1 MTKILIIEDNTQ
13 LRENISD
20 ALELEG
26 FEVINAED
34 GTSGIKQAN
43 ENFPDLIL
51 CDIMMP
57 GLNGYEVL
65 QTLRSKGRDVLVP
78 FILIT
83 ALAERLNFRE
93 GMELGADDYLVK
105 PFTIDE
111 LLKAINTR
119 LAKHESIETRI
130 KYQIEIIENE
140 LRSRIKELNDQIE
153 SQKKFIKNITDS
165 NDDVVELHN
174 EGQAQ
179 LMQESIR
186 TIEINT
192 TIQNMVRLLSVE
204 LQKTTISSDQRIM
217 LTSLKNRIHNKSVL
231 SNSLTAFQLK
241 FNQTY
246 PNFTTRLFTEFPN
259 LTQQDIILI
268 SAIFLNLTTKQLSSI
283 FGISLESVRKSKY
296 RLKKKMGF
304 EKDEDLAK
312 SIHGLRL
319 VD

>member
-1 MTKILIIEDNTQ
+1 MTKILIIEDNAE

-34 GTSGIKQAN
+34 GPSGIKHAN

-51 CDIMMP
+51 CDIMMS
-57 GLNGYEVL
+57 GMNGFEVL
-65 QTLRSKGRDVLVP
+65 QSIRSNGRDVLIP

-83 ALAERLNFRE
+83 ALAERVYFRE

-105 PFTIDE
+105 PFTIEE
-111 LLKAINTR
+111 LRKAIYTR
-119 LAKHESIETRI
+119 LSKHESIETRI
-130 KYQIEIIENE
+130 KFQIERIENE
-140 LRSRIKELNDQIE
+140 LNSRILELKDQIE
-153 SQKKFIKNITDS
+153 SQENSIKNLSASKDEA
-165 NDDVVELHN
+165 VELLN
-174 EGQAQ
+174 KGQTQ
-179 LMQESIR
+179 LIQESIR

-192 TIQNMVRLLSVE
+192 TMQNMARQLSLE
-204 LQKTTISSDQRIM
+204 LEKTVITSEQRTM
-217 LTSLKNRIHNKSVL
+217 LTNLKNRINSKSVL

-246 PNFTTRLFTEFPN
+246 PNFTSRLFTEFPN
-259 LTQQDIILI
+259 LTQQDIIMI
-268 SAIFLNLTTKQLSSI
+268 SAIFINLSTKQLSSI
-283 FGISLESVRKSKY
+283 FGISQESVRKSKY

-304 EKDEDLAK
+304 DKDEDLTK
-312 SIHGLRL
+312 SIHALTL